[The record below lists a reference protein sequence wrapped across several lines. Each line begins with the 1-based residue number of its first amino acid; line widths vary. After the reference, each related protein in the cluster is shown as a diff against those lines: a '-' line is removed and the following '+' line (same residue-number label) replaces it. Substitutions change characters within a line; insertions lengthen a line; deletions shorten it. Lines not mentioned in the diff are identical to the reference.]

1 MPISIPLQGLSSPP
15 TLAILQAGGIPAI
28 LAALAEANNLPA
40 EASQYLTTEWG
51 PSDSAHRAQTAV
63 TNFGSG
69 DPVDLVALDTGLE
82 GCQAALACW
91 AAAIAEARLT
101 IAANPGQIH
110 LMDGGNSTPVSGNPA
125 LQRIWPSSP

>member
-1 MPISIPLQGLSSPP
+1 MPISLPLQGLSSPP

-28 LAALAEANNLPA
+28 LGAIATANSLPA
-40 EASQYLTTEWG
+40 EATQYLTTEWG
-51 PSDSAHRAQTAV
+51 PSDAAHRAQGASTSFA
-63 TNFGSG
+63 SG
-69 DPVDLVALDTGLE
+69 DPVDLVDLDTGLE

-91 AAAIAEARLT
+91 SQAIAEARRT

-125 LQRIWPSSP
+125 LQRVWPSSP